1 MGYLWCQ
8 CPQVG
13 YPEYPPYLFLVPAQ
27 VDGDFIAVVLGG
39 GFRHAV
45 EQEQGVAFPRQVVGL
60 VDFPMTVELII
71 MPGID
76 PAAVRALRQG
86 ILGGERQG
94 DPVKVSMTSAYSAR
108 SFSQWAMV
116 QENCASQSINNTQIF
131 SPVTAPPGRLNAA

>member
-60 VDFPMTVELII
+60 VDFPMTVELVI

-76 PAAVRALRQG
+76 PPLCAPLTRWHIAAQ
-86 ILGGERQG
+86 
-94 DPVKVSMTSAYSAR
+94 R
-108 SFSQWAMV
+108 SGS
-116 QENCASQSINNTQIF
+116 ST
-131 SPVTAPPGRLNAA
+131 